1 MAEAAPSVAAVMSG
15 DRMGGRRVRRGRRGA
30 VRVHAFLEGGL
41 MRIPKSDGATVAR
54 DTDTRLV
61 TQN

>member
-1 MAEAAPSVAAVMSG
+1 VAAVMSG